1 MASKSTKAKTHA
13 EPEIVLRK
21 GKPAAVI
28 LNIEHYR
35 ELVERAEDL
44 EDLRALQ
51 AMRRKPIRFRKLDDF
66 LKSYKPD
73 A

>member
-1 MASKSTKAKTHA
+1 MASKSTRVKKRT
-13 EPEIVLRK
+13 EPEIVLRG

-28 LNIEHYR
+28 LDIEHYL
-35 ELVERAEDL
+35 ELVERAEDAEELKML
-44 EDLRALQ
+44 E

-66 LKSYKPD
+66 LKSYAPD

>member
-1 MASKSTKAKTHA
+1 MASRSSRAKRRSA
-13 EPEIVLRK
+13 PEIGLRN

-28 LNIEHYR
+28 IDIEHYR
-35 ELVERAEDL
+35 ELVERAEDA
-44 EDLRALQ
+44 EDIRALE

-66 LKSYKPD
+66 LKSYVPD